1 MASPQSPRT
10 EQPGTEP
17 AARPRRNHLV
27 WPAAAVA
34 LGALLIHNSLDT
46 PVQGLG
52 SPTQVRPTTVFSSTP
67 DVPEVETTSPSPTD
81 DDSLPR
87 SVPTR
92 LSIPSIGVNAPFT
105 KLNIGASG
113 QLQAPP
119 PNNTNLVGWFE
130 GGVSPGERGA
140 AIVVGHLDTKIGRAV
155 FADLDTLQHGSLVK
169 ITRADGVTARFKVD
183 SVQSFS
189 KAAFPDDKVY
199 ADTPTPE
206 LRLITCGGVYNRT
219 ARDYMDNV
227 VVFAHLDS
235 AGPA

>member
-1 MASPQSPRT
+1 M
-10 EQPGTEP
+10 
-17 AARPRRNHLV
+17 
-27 WPAAAVA
+27 A

-52 SPTQVRPTTVFSSTP
+52 SPTQVRPTTVYSSAP
-67 DVPEVETTSPSPTD
+67 DVPGIEATSPPPTA
-81 DDSLPR
+81 DDSLSR
-87 SVPTR
+87 SEPTR

-105 KLNIGASG
+105 KLNIGPSG

-140 AIVVGHLDTKIGRAV
+140 SIVVGHLDTKIGRAV
-155 FADLDTLQHGSLVK
+155 FADLDTLRHGSLVK

-183 SVQSFS
+183 SVQVFS
-189 KAAFPDDKVY
+189 KANFPNDKVY

-206 LRLITCGGVYNRT
+206 LRLITCGGAYNHT
-219 ARDYMDNV
+219 VRDYEDNV

-235 AGPA
+235 TDPA

>member
-52 SPTQVRPTTVFSSTP
+52 SPTHVRPTTVYSSVP
-67 DVPEVETTSPSPTD
+67 DVPDVEATPPPPTD
-81 DDSLPR
+81 DGSLSR
-87 SVPTR
+87 SEPTR

-105 KLNIGASG
+105 KLNIGPSG

-140 AIVVGHLDTKIGRAV
+140 SIVVGHLDTKIGRAV

-183 SVQSFS
+183 SVQVFS
-189 KAAFPDDKVY
+189 KANFPNDKVY

-206 LRLITCGGVYNRT
+206 LRLITCGGAYNRT
-219 ARDYMDNV
+219 VRDYEDNV

-235 AGPA
+235 TDPA